1 MLTPWVARILFT
13 NLAIFALQSFV
24 PGAERYLASLAL
36 IPGYIPEQPWT
47 LITYQFLHA
56 GFGHVFFNMMSLY
69 IFGPRL
75 ELELGPRKFIALYLI
90 SGIAG
95 GLLSWVFSPGAV
107 IIGASGAI
115 LGITFGYARYWPR
128 DQILI
133 WFVPMQVRVALV
145 LMVALD
151 LFGGFNAS
159 GGGGIA
165 HFAHLGGVA
174 GAYLFLK
181 VAERRPRMAH
191 FEAKLAVSR
200 TTRDDVQRWA
210 NIPRDGLHEVNRDEY
225 DRIMR
230 KINEQGP
237 ESVTP
242 QERMFLDAF
251 SQRLG

>member
-36 IPGYIPEQPWT
+36 IPAYIPEQPWT

-75 ELELGPRKFIALYLI
+75 EAELGVEEFVALYLF
-90 SGIAG
+90 SGAAG

-107 IIGASGAI
+107 IVGASGAI
-115 LGITFGYARYWPR
+115 LGVTFGYARYWPR

-133 WFVPMQVRVALV
+133 WFVPMQVRVAMV

-151 LFGGFNAS
+151 LFGGFNGS
-159 GGGGIA
+159 GGGGVA

-181 VAERRPRMAH
+181 VAERRPRLAR
-191 FEAKLAVSR
+191 FQAKQAAAR
-200 TTRDDVQRWA
+200 TTRADLERWGS
-210 NIPRDGLHEVNRDEY
+210 IPREGLHEVNREEY

-230 KINEQGP
+230 KIHDEGP
-237 ESVTP
+237 ESVSA
-242 QERMFLDAF
+242 QERIFFDAF
-251 SQRLG
+251 SQR